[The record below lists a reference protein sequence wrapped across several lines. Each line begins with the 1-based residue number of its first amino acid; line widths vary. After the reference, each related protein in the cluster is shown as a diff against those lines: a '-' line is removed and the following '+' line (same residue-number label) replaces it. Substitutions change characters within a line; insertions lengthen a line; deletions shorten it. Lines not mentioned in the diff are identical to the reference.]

1 MCGTI
6 FLLDA
11 VAERKAGGIHPAN
24 KNHIRFSLSAEN
36 KRTDAGR
43 DYRTRLARPHSQART
58 YADRTYADR
67 EIFIFPVQ
75 LTTVRTGN
83 LTCWLIHINTLAI
96 CVVPYFF

>member
-11 VAERKAGGIHPAN
+11 VAERKAGGMHPAN
-24 KNHIRFSLSAEN
+24 KNHISLSAEN

-43 DYRTRLARPHSQART
+43 DCRTRLARPHSQART
-58 YADRTYADR
+58 YADR
-67 EIFIFPVQ
+67 EIFIFPIQ
-75 LTTVRTGN
+75 LTTGRTGN

-96 CVVPYFF
+96 CVVPCSF